1 MKYFNQRLFH
11 FNQKFASDTDYT
23 FFARNVMKNS
33 SMQEQINVAMRKIS
47 TPVSKTGFFNNAS
60 VMEAIQEY
68 VENDQ
73 VFTFMNSITETP
85 AYWKKF
91 KSKVLAMVKQL
102 GVPIFFLTLS
112 CAELRW
118 DELIKIKEK
127 LNKADKVDADMSD
140 LPNHERVK

>member
-1 MKYFNQRLFH
+1 
-11 FNQKFASDTDYT
+11 
-23 FFARNVMKNS
+23 MKNL
-33 SMQEQINVAMRKIS
+33 SMQEQINVAMRRIS
-47 TPVSKTGFFNNAS
+47 TPASKTGFFNNTS
-60 VMEAIQEY
+60 FMEAIQEY
-68 VENDQ
+68 VENDR
-73 VFTFMNSITETP
+73 VFTFMNSITGTL
-85 AYWKKF
+85 ACWKKF

-140 LPNHERVK
+140 LSNHERVK

>member
-1 MKYFNQRLFH
+1 
-11 FNQKFASDTDYT
+11 
-23 FFARNVMKNS
+23 MKNL
-33 SMQEQINVAMRKIS
+33 SMQEQINVAMRRIS
-47 TPVSKTGFFNNAS
+47 TPASKTGFFNNTS
-60 VMEAIQEY
+60 FMEAIQEY

-73 VFTFMNSITETP
+73 VFTFMNSITGTL
-85 AYWKKF
+85 ACWKKF

-127 LNKADKVDADMSD
+127 LNKADKVHADMSD
-140 LPNHERVK
+140 LSNHERCSILTLS

>member
-1 MKYFNQRLFH
+1 
-11 FNQKFASDTDYT
+11 
-23 FFARNVMKNS
+23 MKNL
-33 SMQEQINVAMRKIS
+33 SMQEQINVAMRRIS
-47 TPVSKTGFFNNAS
+47 TPASKTGFFYNTS
-60 VMEAIQEY
+60 FMEAIQEY

-73 VFTFMNSITETP
+73 VFTFMNSITGTL
-85 AYWKKF
+85 ACWKKF

-102 GVPIFFLTLS
+102 GVPIFFLMLS

-140 LPNHERVK
+140 LSNHERSSILTLS